1 MLLSGLLLCL
11 LHVDALCVQPLQS
24 ILLCCVVFHTA
35 FLLLRWLFL
44 FSVLCFSWS
53 CHSRAHVHGIC
64 AICPL
69 TSSRFIHIMRDFER
83 DGRRG
88 DFLGLS
94 KEKARISPAESNESW
109 QKEMR
114 KQDVAEGDD
123 NIPCLFGLQQQ
134 QQFVILSVAGAC
146 QHLPKH
152 SLAHLR
158 PHTGCSASA

>member
-1 MLLSGLLLCL
+1 MFASCRRFVCPTSPEHLAVLRGVSHSFSFAQVLSE
-11 LHVDALCVQPLQS
+11 LQQ
-24 ILLCCVVFHTA
+24 
-35 FLLLRWLFL
+35 WLFL

-88 DFLGLS
+88 DFWGLS
-94 KEKARISPAESNESW
+94 KEKARISPAGSNESW
-109 QKEMR
+109 QKETR

-123 NIPCLFGLQQQ
+123 NIPYLFGLQQQ

-152 SLAHLR
+152 SPAHLR